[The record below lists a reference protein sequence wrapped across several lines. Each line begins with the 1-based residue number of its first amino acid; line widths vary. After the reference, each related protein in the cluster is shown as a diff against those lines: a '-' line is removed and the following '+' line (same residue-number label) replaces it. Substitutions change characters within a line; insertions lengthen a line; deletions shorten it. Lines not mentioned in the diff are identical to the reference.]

1 MSLIDVKSP
10 DVNVY
15 VDTKEIEYNLGRL
28 AHCTEKELPGIRA
41 SLEVLAGIKPKETV
55 ILDKRI
61 EMLSSR
67 LGFIGECWGDIG
79 EAPERAQKEYNE
91 LSNKLNELLYERE
104 IMDKKYMMG
113 GGK

>member
-41 SLEVLAGIKPKETV
+41 SLEVLAGIKPKEIA
-55 ILDKRI
+55 ILEKRI
-61 EMLSSR
+61 EMLGSR
-67 LGFIGECWGDIG
+67 LWGVEDI
-79 EAPERAQKEYNE
+79 EKFAPESIRKEYDE
-91 LSNKLNELLYERE
+91 LSNKLTELNHELE
-104 IMDKKYMMG
+104 IKQKQYMMG
-113 GGK
+113 GK